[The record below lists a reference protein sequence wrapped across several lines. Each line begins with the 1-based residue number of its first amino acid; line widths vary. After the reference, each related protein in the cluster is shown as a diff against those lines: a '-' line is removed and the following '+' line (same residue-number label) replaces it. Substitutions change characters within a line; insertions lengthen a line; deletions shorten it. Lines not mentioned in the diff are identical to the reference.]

1 MRVVKN
7 LKHQVTVESLYLPDG
22 KVLGSLWAGTSGS
35 GKTTAVLSTLQ
46 VAISSASFG
55 EKHRFVII
63 DPKTQA
69 GDYDLLADPLS
80 DLDKVMKSI
89 RKERVTVFWPN
100 IEHIEYEVS
109 QIIDYIFA
117 LSDSDLETSFTL
129 IIDEASILITSTK
142 IPTSL
147 KRLAVQGRA
156 KRIKPIFISQ
166 RPIINR
172 WTDANVSDLF
182 LFRTMTVDADV
193 LTKRFGVDFESA
205 QNDLREIPY
214 SFLRFDL
221 GEGTIKKLTPVPLPK
236 PKPRKKRSTW
246 KKLKDL
252 I

>member
-1 MRVVKN
+1 MVKKLTN
-7 LKHQVTVESLYLPDG
+7 LLKVESLYLPDG
-22 KVLGSLWAGTSGS
+22 KTLGSLWAGTSGS

-46 VAISSASFG
+46 EAIKSPSFG

-69 GDYDLLADPLS
+69 GDYDLLADPIT
-80 DLDKVMKSI
+80 DLDKMAKSI
-89 RKERVTVFWPN
+89 RKERVTVFWPD

-109 QIIDYIFA
+109 AIIDYIFR

-129 IIDEASILITSTK
+129 IIDEASILITSTR

-156 KRIKPIFISQ
+156 KRIKPCFISQ
-166 RPIINR
+166 RPIVNR
-172 WTDANVSDLF
+172 WTDANVTDLF
-182 LFRTMTVDADV
+182 LFRTMPVDSDV
-193 LTKRFGVDFESA
+193 LTKRFGVDFETA

-221 GEGTIKKLTPVPLPK
+221 GEGTIRKLKPVPLPK
-236 PKPRKKRSTW
+236 PKPRKKRSMW
-246 KKLKDL
+246 QKAKDL